1 MANFKIKLIKSLIG
15 RSDKQIKTAASL
27 GLRKIGDVSSHEE
40 GAVLDGK
47 IRVIAHLITVKEE

>member
-1 MANFKIKLIKSLIG
+1 MAKVNIKLVKSLIG

-27 GLRKIGDVSSHEE
+27 GLRKIGDVSFHEE

-47 IRVIAHLITVKEE
+47 LRVIAHLVKVGE